1 MNTVENATKLQE
13 VRANYVES
21 VQNSKYMNALNSCSP
36 LEQEIVKTLKL
47 LDEQSG
53 GKLDYLVSVY
63 KAIKQRS

>member
-1 MNTVENATKLQE
+1 MNTIKNAQALEKVKQKFVADTQQ
-13 VRANYVES
+13 A
-21 VQNSKYMNALNSCSP
+21 KYMNALNSCSP

-63 KAIKQRS
+63 KAIKQNN